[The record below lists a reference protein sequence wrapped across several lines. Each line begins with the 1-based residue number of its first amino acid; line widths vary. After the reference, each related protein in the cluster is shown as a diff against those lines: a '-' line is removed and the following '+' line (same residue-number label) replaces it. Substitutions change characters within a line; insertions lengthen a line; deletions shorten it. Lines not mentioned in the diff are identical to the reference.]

1 MIVQP
6 IQIVQGNY
14 GYNIPF
20 TLEDGNGNVL
30 NLTSASLVLNVQSAQ
45 DASQTL
51 LFSHAMSVD
60 NASLGTCHYQ
70 VATGDFPNPGT
81 YLAEI
86 VVTFPAGPVS
96 YPGITIVV
104 NPTLPK
110 TIN

>member
-20 TLEDGNGNVL
+20 TLEDGNGNAL
-30 NLTSASLVLNVQSAQ
+30 NLTGATLKLNVQSAQ

-51 LFSHAMSVD
+51 LFSNAMTVD
-60 NASLGTCHYQ
+60 IVASGTCHYQ
-70 VATGDFPNPGT
+70 VGTGDFPNPGT

-96 YPGITIVV
+96 YPGITIIV

-110 TIN
+110 NIN

>member
-1 MIVQP
+1 MIIQP

-20 TLEDGNGNVL
+20 TLEDGNGNAL
-30 NLTSASLVLNVQSAQ
+30 NLSGATLLLNVQSAQ
-45 DASQTL
+45 DATQTL

-60 NASLGTCHYQ
+60 SASAGTCHYA
-70 VATGDFPNPGT
+70 VVTGDFPNPGT

-86 VVTFPAGPVS
+86 VVTFAAGPVS
-96 YPGITIVV
+96 YPGITIIV